1 MAWPRWLPE
10 PFITALLGAVVL
22 AALLPAHGVIALWVD
37 GLVTAAIML
46 LFFMH
51 GVKLPRDALWA
62 ALVNW
67 RLHGAIVATT
77 FVLFPMLG
85 LGLHFLL
92 PGLLTPALWLGM
104 LFLCALPSTVQSS
117 IAFTSIA
124 RGNVAAAVT
133 AAGLSNL
140 LGMALTPLIAGLLIG
155 TRGGDGISLDQFD
168 CILWQLFLPF
178 VAGQLLRPLFI
189 VWVSAHKGLVSL
201 TDRSTIIMAV
211 YAAFSAAVVGG
222 IWSQVGVSELAMLMG
237 LCSVLLALVMGI
249 GWWASRLAGIDR
261 VDRIAMLMAGS
272 KKSLAAGVPMAK
284 VLLPVGVVGMALL
297 PLMIFHQIQLIVC
310 AILARRLG
318 REGV

>member
-1 MAWPRWLPE
+1 
-10 PFITALLGAVVL
+10 
-22 AALLPAHGVIALWVD
+22 
-37 GLVTAAIML
+37 
-46 LFFMH
+46 
-51 GVKLPRDALWA
+51 
-62 ALVNW
+62 
-67 RLHGAIVATT
+67 
-77 FVLFPMLG
+77 
-85 LGLHFLL
+85 
-92 PGLLTPALWLGM
+92 
-104 LFLCALPSTVQSS
+104 
-117 IAFTSIA
+117 
-124 RGNVAAAVT
+124 
-133 AAGLSNL
+133 
-140 LGMALTPLIAGLLIG
+140 MALTPLIAGLLIG

-168 CILWQLFLPF
+168 RILWQLFLPF